1 MQENEFQTLRDR
13 LLPFC
18 STAFPKLLKWNL
30 TRPTQTKGFEEL
42 FQQKK
47 TKEAKHW
54 PQELRNLRAARSPSL
69 ENLCSLRYLLFN
81 PLLPAFTSIRYFWT
95 PRPAYR
101 ILKKQNHLMISVRK
115 RKKTDSSASSFALQ
129 GF

>member
-30 TRPTQTKGFEEL
+30 TPPTLAQTKGFEEL
-42 FQQKK
+42 FEQKK

-54 PQELRNLRAARSPSL
+54 PQELRNLRAARSLSL

-81 PLLPAFTSIRYFWT
+81 PLLPAFTSGYVSGTFELRVPLIES
-95 PRPAYR
+95 
-101 ILKKQNHLMISVRK
+101 LKS
-115 RKKTDSSASSFALQ
+115 KTTW
-129 GF
+129 